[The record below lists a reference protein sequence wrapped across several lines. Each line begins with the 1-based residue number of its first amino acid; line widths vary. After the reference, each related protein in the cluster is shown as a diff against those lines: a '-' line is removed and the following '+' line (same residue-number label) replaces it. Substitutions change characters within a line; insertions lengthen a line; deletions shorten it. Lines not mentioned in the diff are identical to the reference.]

1 MQRFEKIP
9 LSERVGKVGYLI
21 KHTFTVVGRDS
32 DIVNPI
38 ARMALYGIVQSS
50 AFLLGAMALLYA
62 MVGEGEAEGLWL
74 WGWTGVLGGLALL
87 VYKFFYF
94 NRQEFRLSYL
104 VHQTVTGED
113 KSYGDAAGG
122 TRELK
127 SSMRGMAL
135 IDMLMAYVNKTSS
148 NGEKKG
154 LSGMLI
160 SLVLAGLNEVWDL
173 VNHFMI
179 PAIVVD
185 RVRLRDCVEHM
196 KELQR
201 QVPETLVGVFGID
214 LFGRIV
220 VTLMAPIYL
229 VMLLLALWLSIAL
242 AGALPSITVPTQGT
256 ELPAWML
263 TDGALVITLIPLFA
277 LVLLTKILSVVLE
290 RAVTAIKVMYF
301 TIFYLQIKHPESIAP
316 ELRDELTAYVRME
329 DDSAAVAAGEPA

>member
-9 LSERVGKVGYLI
+9 FSERLGKVGYLL
-21 KHTFTVVGRDS
+21 KHTFTVVGRDQ

-38 ARMALYGIVQSS
+38 LRMVIFGVIQS
-50 AFLLGAMALLYA
+50 AVLLLGVMTLIHAATA
-62 MVGEGEAEGLWL
+62 GTGSWF
-74 WGWTGVLGGLALL
+74 WGWTGVLVGLLLL

-104 VHQTVTGED
+104 VHQTTTGED
-113 KSYGDAAGG
+113 RSYQDAARG

-127 SSMRGMAL
+127 ASMRGMAL
-135 IDMLMAYVNKTSS
+135 IDMVMAYASKSS
-148 NGEKKG
+148 GDGEKKG
-154 LSGMLI
+154 LSAMLI

-196 KELQR
+196 KRLQQ

-220 VTLMAPIYL
+220 GTLMAPVYFL
-229 VMLLLALWLSIAL
+229 MLLLALWLGVAL
-242 AGALPSITVPTQGT
+242 AAALPSFTIPTQGAD
-256 ELPAWML
+256 LPGWLL
-263 TDGALVITLIPLFA
+263 TDGALVVTLIPLFA
-277 LVLLTKILSVVLE
+277 LVLLTKALSVVLE
-290 RAVTAIKVMYF
+290 RAVTSVKVMYF
-301 TIFYLQIKHPESIAP
+301 TIFYTQITHPESIAP
-316 ELRDELTAYVRME
+316 GLRDELTAYLRME
-329 DDSAAVAAGEPA
+329 EGEGAAGAVGDPA